1 MVSIT
6 EDEKIWSVFHDI
18 RWLEVQLNEKMRT
31 GDKDP
36 FFGFIKESNFLLV
49 EDKIKYERKMTRL
62 EKKLD
67 ELLYKLNRIEIRETL
82 KGLEHVKDLTAL
94 RKGSFQLD
102 EVWDELGEKIID
114 YHIKEGLV
122 DRDIFIE
129 NYYRLE
135 PPYVKIGT
143 EIPKGIK
150 KICEESR
157 WCYVYEQYN
166 ATIVLSRS
174 IIETILKDK
183 LGRNKIRNLN
193 AKQIIDHAAYK
204 EIISENVSGEAHN
217 IRKQA
222 NEILHKAKVA
232 TRQEAKS
239 ALDYIL
245 IFLQEIYFV

>member
-1 MVSIT
+1 MSDLRT
-6 EDEKIWSVFHDI
+6 DEPKTRLFARLKTGSKLSFGRGKFDDWCDALALACYPIRPKHMFNQTSVFT
-18 RWLEVQLNEKMRT
+18 V
-31 GDKDP
+31 
-36 FFGFIKESNFLLV
+36 
-49 EDKIKYERKMTRL
+49 
-62 EKKLD
+62 
-67 ELLYKLNRIEIRETL
+67 
-82 KGLEHVKDLTAL
+82 
-94 RKGSFQLD
+94 
-102 EVWDELGEKIID
+102 
-114 YHIKEGLV
+114 
-122 DRDIFIE
+122 
-129 NYYRLE
+129 
-135 PPYVKIGT
+135 
-143 EIPKGIK
+143 PKGIK